1 MFSKIYWIF
10 PFLIMMGC
18 VAPSF
23 SNNGI
28 CESEPSWAINPPS
41 KKGYLYGVG
50 IAPQNF
56 KGESAQRESAISK
69 AINEIAS
76 QMNTTVN
83 SQLLSQSSIYNKS
96 STHSL
101 SSISFQTIDGEKVS
115 AVVIKSCKN
124 PNNGFIYIIMEA
136 KGKK

>member
-1 MFSKIYWIF
+1 M
-10 PFLIMMGC
+10 
-18 VAPSF
+18 
-23 SNNGI
+23 
-28 CESEPSWAINPPS
+28 
-41 KKGYLYGVG
+41 YGVG

-56 KGESAQRESAISK
+56 NGESAQRKSAISK

-76 QMNTTVN
+76 QMHTTVN
-83 SQLLSQSSIYNKS
+83 SQLVLQSSTYNKS
-96 STHSL
+96 SAHSL

-124 PNNGFIYIIMEA
+124 PNNGFIYVLMEA